1 MDPRPLEPPVLA
13 DDLVRV
19 ADISVEQWS
28 LLASDP
34 AAERL

>member
-13 DDLVRV
+13 DELVRV

-28 LLASDP
+28 LLATGH